1 MLRTLTDIK
10 WFVDH
15 VGNEGLYRM
24 LADHEDKSAYC
35 QCVLAFSAG
44 PGAEPLLWVGK
55 THGTIVQPSGDAGF
69 GWDACFVP
77 DGKGMPFG
85 AMQLAEKN
93 EISHRARALAQFVEH
108 VRQNETAVL
117 SEMRDRGVTML

>member
-1 MLRTLTDIK
+1 MARWGVSSNDTHIAENIK
-10 WFVDH
+10 WFVDRL
-15 VGNEGLYRM
+15 GNDGLYGL
-24 LADHEDKSAYC
+24 LAGHEDKSAYC

-77 DGKGMPFG
+77 DGKGMAFADLPASWVCPVCG
-85 AMQLAEKN
+85 APKSSYKAFSTTDGQVVWG
-93 EISHRARALAQFVEH
+93 H
-108 VRQNETAVL
+108 
-117 SEMRDRGVTML
+117 D